1 MGEINNRSQEER
13 ELTQEE
19 LTKLQTLRVQIR
31 QIYKKEKIMWSQR
44 ARINWVKQILILSS
58 STKRLAQE
66 I

>member
-44 ARINWVKQILILSS
+44 ARIN
-58 STKRLAQE
+58 
-66 I
+66 